1 MEGGEA
7 DGQRINIKEIM
18 YNSVYELVWHSAVCL
33 LLALGMVVHCWLLG
47 EICPDCTFYTIE
59 ELYLLNIMKT
69 LHMGN
74 SAVCGYFFLF
84 LHRVSATLWVK

>member
-33 LLALGMVVHCWLLG
+33 LLALGMVVHC
-47 EICPDCTFYTIE
+47 
-59 ELYLLNIMKT
+59 
-69 LHMGN
+69 
-74 SAVCGYFFLF
+74 
-84 LHRVSATLWVK
+84 